1 MRAVIVFFV
10 LSLTL
15 SAAPPLAAKESC
27 VPDNQTYSQG
37 CDCVFIPFPPTTICR
52 KSEECTRTVTCGS
65 DGSKTV
71 TVSCGP
77 CK

>member
-1 MRAVIVFFV
+1 MRAVIVFLA

-15 SAAPPLAAKESC
+15 SAPPLAAKESC
-27 VPDNQTYSQG
+27 TPDSRTYSQG
-37 CDCVFIPFPPTTICR
+37 CDCVFIPFPPTTLCH
-52 KSEECTRTVTCGS
+52 KSEECTRTVTCS
-65 DGSKTV
+65 RDGSRTV

>member
-1 MRAVIVFFV
+1 MRNVILFLT

-15 SAAPPLAAKESC
+15 SAAPLVAGESC
-27 VPDNQTYSQG
+27 TPGSRTYSQG
-37 CDCVFIPFPPTTICR
+37 CDCVFIPFPPTTICH
-52 KSEECTRTVTCGS
+52 KSEECTRTMTCGS